1 LVESEKL
8 PQPLFTPSTKAE
20 QGEHD
25 ENISPARGSSFYLY
39 KCWTSCTDII
49 HAWTRLAA
57 AEIIGPAL
65 CARIE
70 KVALEL
76 YASAAA
82 YALERGL
89 ILADTKFEFG
99 LLPSANT
106 SPESDDDGELIL
118 IDEALTPDSSRY
130 WPLQGYAPGGPQ
142 PSFDK
147 QYLRDWLVSAGFRKG
162 LEGGPEG
169 KEGEGWMIDEEV
181 VKGTRKRYVEA
192 RDMLLKDW
200 GIDDLII
207 IECMN
212 VPYLEYQSVVALHTV
227 LETPR

>member
-39 KCWTSCTDII
+39 KCWTSCTDIT

-99 LLPSANT
+99 LLPSLETKGSGAPGAPGA
-106 SPESDDDGELIL
+106 PEDDGDDGELIL

-200 GIDDLII
+200 GINDVTVRSLDAWMC
-207 IECMN
+207 CM
-212 VPYLEYQSVVALHTV
+212 
-227 LETPR
+227 